1 MAYQNPDHPFFNA
14 EIKPALVVIN
24 LLLGLLLPFTL
35 IIGLG
40 LLVAKP
46 LQLLFSPQATW
57 YQTVVVLVAG
67 VGLPASITWSLFAT
81 WRHYRQARYR
91 QAFWASLAPVI
102 FGAAMLVLF
111 GLVYIIDTVVLLFR

>member
-1 MAYQNPDHPFFNA
+1 MPYQNPEHPFFNA

-24 LLLGLLLPFTL
+24 ILLGLLLPFTL

-46 LQLLFSPQATW
+46 LQLLFSAQATW
-57 YQTVVVLVAG
+57 YQTVVVMVAG
-67 VGLPASITWSLFAT
+67 VGLPGSIAWSLFAT
-81 WRHYRQARYR
+81 WRYYRRANYHR
-91 QAFWASLAPVI
+91 AFWASLAPVI

-111 GLVYIIDTVVLLFR
+111 GLVYIIDTIVLLFR